1 MLFELAWGI
10 LLKKLV
16 VVSISNSYSKMI
28 KSNWYLPF
36 GVTAAIQ
43 AGVADGRSWLQQ
55 TEERQYQDALHF
67 GSVGKYRYTNEIKK
81 YIRFVVD
88 TKFHHIFFQTPSV
101 GLVV

>member
-1 MLFELAWGI
+1 M
-10 LLKKLV
+10 V
-16 VVSISNSYSKMI
+16 

-67 GSVGKYRYTNEIKK
+67 GSVGEYRSLMKLKNI
-81 YIRFVVD
+81 FDLD
-88 TKFHHIFFQTPSV
+88 TKFHQFFFQTPPV
-101 GLVV
+101 GLLLKYMVSGYYLGSPPH